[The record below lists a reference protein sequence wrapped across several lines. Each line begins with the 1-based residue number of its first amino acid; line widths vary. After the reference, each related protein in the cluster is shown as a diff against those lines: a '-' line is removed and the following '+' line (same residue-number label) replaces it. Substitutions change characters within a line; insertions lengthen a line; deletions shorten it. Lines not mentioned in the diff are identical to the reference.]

1 MTATNEIYALLV
13 PVQRQ
18 RLLLPRTAVREIVR
32 YTTPEAIENAP
43 NWLQG
48 TVAWQGQRL
57 PLISFEG
64 LCGKEI
70 PESNSRTR
78 IAIMTA
84 INPEMPHKAYAMF
97 VEGFP
102 QLIGI
107 KESDISVDEDSRFP
121 DGCPII
127 SQLKLFNDRPQIPN
141 LDYIESKI
149 LENIN

>member
-1 MTATNEIYALLV
+1 MTTVNEIYALLV

-32 YTTPEAIENAP
+32 YTEPESIDNAP

-48 TVAWQGQRL
+48 TVSWQGHRL

-70 PESNSRTR
+70 PEPNSRTR

-84 INPEMPHKAYAMF
+84 INEEMPHKAYAMY

-107 KESDISVDEDSRFP
+107 KETDLSVDEEARFP

-141 LDYIESKI
+141 LDYIETKI
-149 LENIN
+149 LQHI

>member
-1 MTATNEIYALLV
+1 MAGINEIYALLV

-18 RLLLPRTAVREIVR
+18 RLLMPRTAVREIIR
-32 YTTPEAIENAP
+32 YTTPVEIENSP
-43 NWLQG
+43 EWLHG
-48 TVAWQGQRL
+48 TIEWQGQRI

-64 LCGKEI
+64 LCGSDI
-70 PESNSRTR
+70 PEANSRTR
-78 IAIMTA
+78 IAIMAA
-84 INPEMPHKAYAMF
+84 INEKVPHRTYAMY

-107 KESDISVDEDSRFP
+107 KETDLSVDVDARFP

-141 LDYIESKI
+141 LDFIESKI
-149 LENIN
+149 LQQF

>member
-1 MTATNEIYALLV
+1 MTTTNEIYALLV
-13 PVQRQ
+13 PVHRQ

-32 YTTPEAIENAP
+32 FSEPENIDNAP
-43 NWLQG
+43 TWLKG
-48 TVAWQGQRL
+48 TIEWQGHRL

-64 LCGKEI
+64 LCGSEVQ
-70 PESNSRTR
+70 ETNSRTR

-84 INPEMPHKAYAMF
+84 MNESMPHKAYAMF

-107 KESDISVDEDSRFP
+107 KETDLSVDEESRFP
-121 DGCPII
+121 DDCPII

-149 LENIN
+149 LQHL